1 MKILITGGAGFIG
14 SNIAIYLKKLGH
26 HIQTMDNFSRLGS
39 KLNLIEL
46 KKYNIKN
53 FKADVT
59 NFTTLK
65 KFKNFDLIIDCCAE
79 PSVESSKKNLDL
91 TFYTNLVGTYNILK
105 IASEMKAKLIFL
117 SSSRI
122 YSIMN
127 IKKLSKL
134 KKSNLI
140 KKFSI
145 KEDFSKEAPLSF
157 YGYTKLSSE
166 MMIKEF
172 SYLKNIDYIIDRFG
186 LVAGPRQ
193 FGKIDQGVI
202 SYWVWRR
209 LNKLKLYYKGYKG
222 SGMQI
227 RDVLHIDD
235 LTFIISEQVKKI
247 NKIKNNVFNIGGG
260 IKNSLTLRELNDKI
274 SKIINNKQ
282 KILKKSKTS
291 NYDVP
296 IYISNN
302 SKIKKFYNWKPKY
315 NLDKILDDIYHW
327 QIKNKNKLK
336 NFF

>member
-186 LVAGPRQ
+186 LVAGPGQ

-291 NYDVP
+291 NYDIP